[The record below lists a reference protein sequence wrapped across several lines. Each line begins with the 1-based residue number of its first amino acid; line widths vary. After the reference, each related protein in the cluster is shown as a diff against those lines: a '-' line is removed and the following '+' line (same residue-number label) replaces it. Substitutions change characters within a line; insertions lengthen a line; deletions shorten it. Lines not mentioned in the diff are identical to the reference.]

1 MQNEIKQGE
10 LFDLKEHEK
19 IQINLMPDQ
28 TLDKL
33 FIIWNKGNLTRITI
47 DGVDFEL
54 NKNCIVFV
62 SEFHMEI
69 LAQFAK
75 VRVIEF
81 HKVFLGIDTSLNQ
94 AGDYLL
100 VFYGYHFLRGVP
112 KIELD
117 EGEAFEF
124 DRIWDSMVVE
134 FPTISQPIS
143 SQLIRNS
150 FQRMMLLAQKSHA
163 KKEFDLPIDFMQ
175 LKTIREFQ
183 YLVEIH
189 FKKLTNVSDYAQILK
204 VPAKK
209 IAELF
214 RKHYHRKPTELIAH
228 RRNLYAQKQLA
239 YTNELVKNIAY
250 ELSFSDSQSFSHF
263 FKKMNSL
270 TPESYRQKHTY

>member
-1 MQNEIKQGE
+1 MQSEKKQEI
-10 LFDLKEHEK
+10 LFDLKENESF
-19 IQINLMPDQ
+19 QINLMPDQ

-33 FIIWNKGNLTRITI
+33 FIIWNKGSLSSVTI
-47 DGVDFEL
+47 DGIDFHL

-69 LAQFAK
+69 LAQFEK

-81 HKVFLGIDTSLNQ
+81 HKAFLGIDTSLNQ

-100 VFYGYHFLRGVP
+100 VFYGYHFLKGVP

-117 EGEAFEF
+117 DVEALEF

-134 FPTISQPIS
+134 FPTIDQPIS

-163 KKEFDLPIDFMQ
+163 KKEFDLPVDFMQ
-175 LKTIREFQ
+175 LKVIREFQ
-183 YLVEIH
+183 YLVEMH
-189 FKKLTNVSDYAQILK
+189 FKELTNVSDYAQILK

-239 YTNELVKNIAY
+239 YSSELVKNIAY
-250 ELSFSDSQSFSHF
+250 ELNFSDSQSFSHF
-263 FKKMNSL
+263 FKKMNSQ
-270 TPESYRQKHTY
+270 TPESYRRKHNY